1 MATGAWALPRIGLEG
16 EEELPAALDFL
27 KDVAQGERRVPGPR
41 VLVIGGG
48 SVAMDVAVSAR
59 RLGAAQVTVA
69 CLETCAEMPALLE
82 EVDAALAE
90 GIELVPSC
98 GPARLL
104 RRDDEVVGVELVRCT
119 SVLDE
124 QCCFA
129 PSFDESDRTTVAADE
144 VILAVGQRVDGETLA
159 TAGLTLDGG
168 RLAIDPQ
175 TLMTNLDGVFAGG
188 DVTTGPATVIAAFGA
203 GRRAAEAID
212 DYLVGGPHEA
222 SAGATG
228 DGHPGFQAFDPMC
241 AQSTPR
247 CVATATPPAERT
259 LCDEDS
265 CTVPEREALCESER
279 CFNCGCI
286 AVTPS
291 DLAPVLVALSG
302 TIVTTRR
309 ELAAADF
316 FAVAPSSSTVLDP
329 GELVTEVRLPAPAA
343 GLRSWYE
350 KFRLRKT
357 IDFPIVS
364 VAVVLQVDDGRVG
377 ELACGARR
385 RRPGAVAR
393 D

>member
-1 MATGAWALPRIGLEG
+1 
-16 EEELPAALDFL
+16 
-27 KDVAQGERRVPGPR
+27 
-41 VLVIGGG
+41 
-48 SVAMDVAVSAR
+48 
-59 RLGAAQVTVA
+59 
-69 CLETCAEMPALLE
+69 
-82 EVDAALAE
+82 
-90 GIELVPSC
+90 
-98 GPARLL
+98 
-104 RRDDEVVGVELVRCT
+104 
-119 SVLDE
+119 
-124 QCCFA
+124 
-129 PSFDESDRTTVAADE
+129 
-144 VILAVGQRVDGETLA
+144 
-159 TAGLTLDGG
+159 
-168 RLAIDPQ
+168 
-175 TLMTNLDGVFAGG
+175 MTNLDGVFAGG

-212 DYLVGGPHEA
+212 DYLDGGPHEA

-228 DGHPGFQAFDPMC
+228 DGHPGFQTFDPMC
-241 AQSTPR
+241 AQSSPR

-265 CTVPEREALCESER
+265 CTVPGREALCEAER

-364 VAVVLQVDDGRVG
+364 VAVVLHVDDGRVVEARVVLG
-377 ELACGARR
+377 AAAPVPWRATEVEEALVGREASPAGLAAAAREA
-385 RRPGAVAR
+385 AVAWSRTCTPLGSNAYKVKIAAALIARAVESAAR
-393 D
+393 DA